1 MDIFWTL
8 YCKLD
13 ESGRKELI
21 KQLAVKPKIH
31 SKIKVTFN
39 QGMPAGLKPLDP
51 IKRPHDPNL

>member
-21 KQLAVKPKIH
+21 NQLRIKPKIH
-31 SKIKVTFN
+31 SKIKVALN
-39 QGMPAGLKPLDP
+39 QGTPIGLKPLDA
-51 IKRPHDPNL
+51 IKRPHDTNP